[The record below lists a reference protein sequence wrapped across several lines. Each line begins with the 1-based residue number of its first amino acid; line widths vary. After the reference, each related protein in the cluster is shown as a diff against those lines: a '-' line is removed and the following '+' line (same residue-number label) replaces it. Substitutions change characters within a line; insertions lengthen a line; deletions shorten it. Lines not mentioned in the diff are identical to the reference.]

1 MFIQKLTSCGDIKP
15 FMVMNTRQL
24 VSLIFDL
31 ICGVMGVPGLYD
43 DRIRMLIYYNKVKSR
58 DWTIT

>member
-1 MFIQKLTSCGDIKP
+1 
-15 FMVMNTRQL
+15 MVMNK
-24 VSLIFDL
+24 VIGSFIL

-58 DWTIT
+58 DGTIM